1 MFREENKYLQYL
13 KNRGAGGGNF
23 YMHVF
28 LGARQLI
35 IQLKLT
41 EVDTQWS
48 VPKEAELTKYTT
60 FPPTGFALE
69 MLA

>member
-41 EVDTQWS
+41 EVDTQ
-48 VPKEAELTKYTT
+48 
-60 FPPTGFALE
+60 
-69 MLA
+69 

>member
-1 MFREENKYLQYL
+1 MFREENKYLQSL
-13 KNRGAGGGNF
+13 KNREGGGNF
-23 YMHVF
+23 YMSVF

-48 VPKEAELTKYTT
+48 ESKEAELPKYTT
-60 FPPTGFALE
+60 FPPAGFALE